1 MKILVNNIKSWNI
14 AIFLVLF
21 LAVFTQINPKIT
33 EYPLLYSDSYY
44 VEQATDNLQWSLHN
58 MPLDQ
63 LGPDDFQ
70 NIVTLSFSK
79 KLSSSKKRYLKYL
92 WSYSRKYNVNPFW
105 ALAIMKAESGF
116 KADALSHANAYGLM
130 QIMPTTADTIL
141 KMMGKKVS
149 PKILNKNLLQPK
161 NNIKLGVYYLSWL
174 QKLFKWNKSLA
185 TIGYNMGPY
194 WVKRRLEKSLPIGTN
209 NRYLNKVQINYKKLL
224 MAFSKWYYQNENYFV
239 NTLVY
244 RFKVNSYP
252 SSELEILDKVMAE
265 RYNRAI
271 ILTRNIYSHNINHS
285 LL

>member
-1 MKILVNNIKSWNI
+1 MNILVNNIKSWNI

-21 LAVFTQINPKIT
+21 LVVFIQSKPHKND
-33 EYPLLYSDSYY
+33 YPLLHSDSYY
-44 VEQATDNLQWSLHN
+44 IEQATDNLQWSFLN

-70 NIVTLSFSK
+70 NIVRIFFSK

-92 WSYSRKYNVNPFW
+92 WKYSRKYNVNPFW

-130 QIMPTTADTIL
+130 QIMPSTADTIL

-149 PKILNKNLLQPK
+149 PKVLNKNLLQPK

-194 WVKRRLEKSLPIGTN
+194 WVKRRLEKNLPIGTN
-209 NRYLNKVQINYKKLL
+209 NRYLNKVQLNYKQLL
-224 MAFSKWYYQNENYFV
+224 MAFSKWFYKNENYFV

-244 RFKVNSYP
+244 RFKINSYS
-252 SSELEILDKVMAE
+252 SSEFEILDKIMIE
-265 RYNRAI
+265 RYDRRI
-271 ILTRNIYSHNINHS
+271 ILTRNIYSDNINHS

>member
-1 MKILVNNIKSWNI
+1 
-14 AIFLVLF
+14 
-21 LAVFTQINPKIT
+21 
-33 EYPLLYSDSYY
+33 
-44 VEQATDNLQWSLHN
+44 
-58 MPLDQ
+58 
-63 LGPDDFQ
+63 
-70 NIVTLSFSK
+70 
-79 KLSSSKKRYLKYL
+79 
-92 WSYSRKYNVNPFW
+92 
-105 ALAIMKAESGF
+105 MKAESGF

-252 SSELEILDKVMAE
+252 SSELAILDKVMAE

-271 ILTRNIYSHNINHS
+271 ILTRNIYSNNINHS